1 MKNAKYRFKQIDRIS
16 KAFGGK
22 FLTNEERFM
31 NNNIKDNRYIK
42 LSNTNYNEQIA
53 VYLPIY
59 VLKDKTLY
67 FKTNMV
73 REGKLVCIFKDYPC
87 MNFSKIKIHNKRLF
101 NKYRNNILG
110 RNGILVSNTVY
121 YAI

>member
-1 MKNAKYRFKQIDRIS
+1 MKNAKYRFKQIDRIG

-22 FLTNEERFM
+22 FLVDERFM
-31 NNNIKDNRYIK
+31 SGNIKDNRYIK
-42 LSNTNYNEQIA
+42 LSNTNYNEQVS
-53 VYLPIY
+53 VYIPNPY
-59 VLKDKTLY
+59 ELKDKTLY

-73 REGKLVCIFKDYPC
+73 REGKLVCVFKDYPC
-87 MNFSKIKIHNKRLF
+87 MKFSKIKMYNKRLF

-110 RNGILVSNTVY
+110 RNGILTSNTVY